1 MWRKGAQFLADEAL
15 ESVLRRVASQDRAA
29 FRLLYDQTSG
39 KTLAVVLSIVRDRNL
54 AEDVLQETYLQ
65 VWSSAAKYDRA
76 RGSPMAWL
84 TTMARSRA
92 IDRIRKDRR
101 GGGGNVGDANTDL
114 IPDPN
119 PTAEDSAALSE
130 DTRRLADC
138 MTELSDNQRHCIRLA
153 FWHGYTHSELAE
165 HLNAPLGSVKSWIRR
180 GLLQLD
186 ECLGR

>member
-1 MWRKGAQFLADEAL
+1 MGRKGAQFLTDEAL
-15 ESVLRRVASQDRAA
+15 DSVLRRIASHDRAA
-29 FRLLYDQTSG
+29 FRSLYDQTSG
-39 KTLAVVLSIVRDRNL
+39 KILAVVLSIVRDRDL

-92 IDRIRKDRR
+92 IDRLRKDRR
-101 GGGGNVGDANTDL
+101 GGGTVGDANPDL

-130 DTRRLADC
+130 ETRRLADC
-138 MTELSDNQRHCIRLA
+138 MTELSDDQRHCIRLA

-165 HLNAPLGSVKSWIRR
+165 RLKAPLGSVKSWIRR

-186 ECLGR
+186 ECLRR